1 MYFGLRANLKNKFS
15 ETELKNIIVGKSI
28 LRESTI
34 DLCKFQILGDPK
46 EVGNYV
52 KIEIFCDNSQKAIS
66 TMSLSAVEDKTVKG
80 TLNEYSR
87 IVGFDVNELKKQ
99 NYLCYLDGKLLTE
112 ESESEIIRPTSTL
125 SCSQTK
131 INEK

>member
-15 ETELKNIIVGKSI
+15 VDELKKITLGKSI
-28 LRESTI
+28 LKEPTF

-52 KIEIFCDNSQKAIS
+52 KIQIICDNGQKAIS
-66 TMSLSAVEDKTVKG
+66 TMSLSAVEDKSVKG
-80 TLNEYSR
+80 VINEYSR

-99 NYLCYLDGKLLTE
+99 KYQCYLDGKLLSE
-112 ESESEIIRPTSTL
+112 ESENEIIRPTSTL
-125 SCSQTK
+125 SCNNLET
-131 INEK
+131 NEK